1 MTKEFAFV
9 KHIFTNG
16 KKKAGCT
23 LMHTQDTFTERE
35 KC

>member
-1 MTKEFAFV
+1 MTKKFAFV

-16 KKKAGCT
+16 NKKTDCT
-23 LMHTQDTFTERE
+23 LLHTQDTFTKRE